1 MTEPSSIEA
10 FAREAEAASRLHES
24 ETRFR
29 AVAECTGDGLVITT
43 LDDVILDVNP
53 RLLELTGH
61 TRETVVGCVATAVFN
76 LPGADG
82 EMRTRNA
89 ERAAG
94 QRGHYQ
100 LQLRRRDGSRF
111 WAEITGAPL
120 RDPDGIIYGTIGVV
134 RDITERLAR
143 EQALRESEAHLRTIV
158 AAEPECVKVV
168 SPAGELLDMNPAGL
182 AMLEVDSMAAAQQR
196 PLLEWIAP
204 EHRADFL
211 ALHQRVIAG
220 GSGTLQFRLFG
231 ATGTERWMHAHA
243 VPLRD
248 GAGQV
253 TALLAITRDVSE
265 QHRTEQRRASL
276 EAQLRQAQK
285 VEAIGTLAGGIAHD
299 FNNIL
304 GAILAYTDVA
314 RMDAAAQPAILAS
327 LDEVQKAALRAAD
340 LVRQILT
347 FSRLQPQLREVIRLQ
362 AIIPEVFKLIRP
374 TLPATIELLPTI
386 EDSVGPVLADAT
398 QIHQVILNLITNAS
412 HAIGTRPG
420 QIEITLAQVLVDA
433 PWASRAPDL
442 QPGPYARLTL
452 CDTGEGMEEATLR
465 RIFDPF
471 FTTKAPG
478 QGTGLGLGVALGIVQ
493 EHDGAIHVHSQ
504 PGVGTTFEVFFPIVE
519 AVPAE
524 PASTDEQIPSG
535 HGQRILFVDDEAPL
549 RAVATEML
557 RRLNYQPT
565 TFADPHAALAA
576 YRAAPDAWDLV
587 ITDLT
592 MPGMTGITLA
602 DELLRLRPNVPIL
615 LVTGFSGTWTSE
627 SVRAAGLRDMLMK
640 PLSFAVLAQTLQR
653 VLRPPPA
660 PTV

>member
-1 MTEPSSIEA
+1 
-10 FAREAEAASRLHES
+10 
-24 ETRFR
+24 
-29 AVAECTGDGLVITT
+29 
-43 LDDVILDVNP
+43 
-53 RLLELTGH
+53 
-61 TRETVVGCVATAVFN
+61 
-76 LPGADG
+76 
-82 EMRTRNA
+82 
-89 ERAAG
+89 
-94 QRGHYQ
+94 
-100 LQLRRRDGSRF
+100 
-111 WAEITGAPL
+111 
-120 RDPDGIIYGTIGVV
+120 
-134 RDITERLAR
+134 
-143 EQALRESEAHLRTIV
+143 
-158 AAEPECVKVV
+158 
-168 SPAGELLDMNPAGL
+168 
-182 AMLEVDSMAAAQQR
+182 
-196 PLLEWIAP
+196 
-204 EHRADFL
+204 
-211 ALHQRVIAG
+211 
-220 GSGTLQFRLFG
+220 
-231 ATGTERWMHAHA
+231 
-243 VPLRD
+243 
-248 GAGQV
+248 
-253 TALLAITRDVSE
+253 
-265 QHRTEQRRASL
+265 
-276 EAQLRQAQK
+276 
-285 VEAIGTLAGGIAHD
+285 
-299 FNNIL
+299 
-304 GAILAYTDVA
+304 
-314 RMDAAAQPAILAS
+314 MDAAAQPAILAS

-653 VLRPPPA
+653 VLRPPTA
-660 PTV
+660 PKV